1 VSALLPAELREVT
14 PVRCVF
20 IDRDGTLIRHVPYL
34 CDVERVELLPT
45 VVEGLSELRAAG
57 CKLFLHSNQSG
68 IGRGYFSLA
77 QAEACNV
84 RMLQCLGLGA
94 DLFEE
99 VRLCPEAP
107 EQQIAYRK
115 PSSRYALEVMARYA
129 ADRRYMCYIGD
140 NVTDLLTAR
149 NVGCAAVA
157 VDTGVAELRRS
168 ALEHGL
174 DYPVFE
180 TFLDAAR
187 YVVSH
192 FEPKHAAR

>member
-1 VSALLPAELREVT
+1 VSSLPVMPRQTT

-68 IGRGYFSLA
+68 IGRGYFSPA

-94 DLFEE
+94 DLFDE

-107 EQQIAYRK
+107 EQEIAYRK
-115 PSSRYALEVMARYA
+115 PSPRYALEVMAKYA
-129 ADRRYMCYIGD
+129 ADRRDLCYIGD

-149 NVGCAAVA
+149 NVGCAAVG
-157 VDTGVAELRRS
+157 VTTGVAELRRS

-174 DYPVFE
+174 ECAVFE

-187 YVVSH
+187 YVVSD
-192 FEPKHAAR
+192 FKRNHAAR